1 LPTDLLADSTLRTP
15 PPVAAAPEPFPARP
29 YQRDELL
36 HELFRASARRAPN
49 AIAVRLAEPD
59 PETTRRSI
67 LTYEELR
74 CRASRFA
81 RHLRS
86 KGVGRGDRVVICLPR
101 GLDQYMAVLG
111 VLEAGAAYAPV
122 DWSIPQDR
130 VDYIVEE
137 CSARAV
143 ITATD
148 RAEAFAG
155 SNAVVV
161 DVLADLGDIAALDPS
176 PLSRAETGAQPGDIA
191 YLIYTSGSTG
201 RPKGVM
207 ITHANA
213 AYQVRAEASILG
225 VEPSDRVFAGAS
237 LAFDIS
243 VEEMWAAFFT
253 GAELLVSSESL
264 IKAGPDLALALD
276 AHGVTVWSLVPS
288 LLAVIE
294 HPMPKVRLLI
304 TGGEAI
310 PGELARR
317 WMRPGRRLLNT
328 YGPTETTVACTW
340 CELLPGRPVTI
351 GTPIPG
357 FTAWVVDEA
366 MQPVAP
372 GAEGELVIGGPGVGA
387 GYLNRPELT
396 AEKFALT
403 PFGVRGGGPER
414 VYRTGDLVRVNAD
427 GDIEFLGRIDTQVK
441 IRGYRVELGEIEAVL
456 AEDASVAQAV
466 VQLFPEED
474 GSDVMVA
481 FLTPRT
487 AGAEVDLD
495 SVRAQAEL
503 KLPAYMRPMA
513 YEVRAALPTL
523 ISGKVNRKVLEKPRR
538 MTIERREI
546 EPPKTPLETKLV
558 AVWNQVFA
566 PQPVGATDD
575 FFEDLGGHS
584 LRAARMVSIARTDPV
599 LVSVSIQDLYAAPTV
614 RKLAE
619 RLKNAAPTTRVE
631 EPFHPIPQLRR
642 TLCTIA
648 QALAL
653 IPIFAF
659 AGVQWIFPYLA
670 YAALA
675 TPDPRSRIPALLVA
689 GAAFV
694 VLPPLMV
701 LLSVAVKWIVIGRY
715 KPGDYPLWGVY
726 YFRWWLVR
734 RFLAVIPTQF
744 LAGTP
749 LMALYYRLLGAKIG
763 RDVFLAMDQIDAPD
777 LVSIGDGAI
786 ISDGALFATTSVERG
801 LLRIGRND
809 VGERAFV
816 GTMAV
821 IGRNASLGNDAV
833 LEDLSAIPG
842 GEHVP
847 DNEVWTGSPAIKR
860 GMAEPRPPVERPSRL
875 RRILVT
881 LALMVTAPLLPLAA
895 VLPIAPGL
903 LGLIE
908 VDWATRGY
916 SYVLLSPVLALI
928 YVVLMCALMVMAKW
942 LLLGRV
948 KPGVYSIWSNFYV
961 RYWFVKQLSELALD
975 LLHPIYATLYV
986 RPWYL
991 ALGAKVGQR
1000 AEISTATSV
1009 VPDLIDI
1016 GAESFIADG
1025 VVFGAARAEPG
1036 AIRLE
1041 KTRIGRRSFIGN
1053 SGLLPTGADIG
1064 DEVLIGVLSK
1074 PPEDGARAME
1084 TGTTWFGSPAIKL
1097 PHRQVMTVFDEGARF
1112 RPSKR
1117 LVATRLAIEFVRI
1130 ILSLTVFVAMF
1141 SAVLTIVG
1149 DLSDLPNGALWI
1161 ALSFPFLYLGF
1172 ALGAGLFVLIL
1183 KWAVMGRYK
1192 PTNAP
1197 LWSPFV
1203 WRTELVTSTYENLAV
1218 PLLLDALRGTPFL
1231 NIYLRLLGCK
1241 IGKRVFTDTTDI
1253 TEYDLVRI
1261 GDDAALNEN
1270 AGIQTHLFEDRIMKV
1285 SGIYIG
1291 ARTTVGSLAIALYDS
1306 VIEDDAQ
1313 LGDLS
1318 VLMKGETLPA
1328 GTAWEGSPAQPA
1340 RSV

>member
-1 LPTDLLADSTLRTP
+1 MLADTALRTP
-15 PPVAAAPEPFPARP
+15 PPVAPAPEPWPAPP

-36 HELFRASARRAPN
+36 HELFGRTAARMPN
-49 AIAVRLAEPD
+49 NIAVRLAEPD
-59 PETTRRSI
+59 PETSRRSH
-67 LTYEELR
+67 LTYDELR

-81 RHLRS
+81 RHLRA

-101 GLDQYMAVLG
+101 GIDQYMAVLG
-111 VLEAGAAYAPV
+111 VLEAGAAYVPV
-122 DWSIPQDR
+122 DWSIPQER

-137 CSARAV
+137 GAARAV
-143 ITATD
+143 ITVTD
-148 RAEAFAG
+148 RVAAFAG
-155 SNAVVV
+155 ADAVVV
-161 DVLADLGDIAALDPS
+161 DVLADLGDIAAYDPI
-176 PLSRAETGAQPGDIA
+176 PLTRAETGADPEDIA

-207 ITHANA
+207 IRHRNA

-225 VEPSDRVFAGAS
+225 VQADDVVFAGAS

-253 GAELLVSSESL
+253 GATLLVSSEGL
-264 IKAGPDLALALD
+264 IKAGPDLALALN

-288 LLAVIE
+288 LLAVID
-294 HPMPKVRLLI
+294 HPMPKLRLLI

-310 PGELARR
+310 SPELARR
-317 WMRPGRRLLNT
+317 WVRPGLRVLNT

-340 CELLPGRPVTI
+340 SELLPGRPVTI

-366 MQPVAP
+366 FEPVAP
-372 GAEGELVIGGPGVGA
+372 GVEGELVIGGPGVGA
-387 GYLNRPELT
+387 GYLNQPELT
-396 AEKFALT
+396 AAKFVET
-403 PFGVRGGGPER
+403 PFAVRGGGRER
-414 VYRTGDLVRVNAD
+414 VYRSGDLVRVNAD

-441 IRGYRVELGEIEAVL
+441 IRGYRVELGEIESVL

-466 VQLFPEED
+466 VNLYPEDD
-474 GSDVMVA
+474 GSEVLVA
-481 FLTPRT
+481 FLTPRL
-487 AGAEVDLD
+487 AGGEVDLD
-495 SVRAQAEL
+495 RVRANAEL

-523 ISGKVNRKVLEKPRR
+523 ISGKVNRKALEKPRR
-538 MTIERREI
+538 LEIAQRAI
-546 EPPKTPLETKLV
+546 EPPRTPLEAKLV
-558 AVWNQVFA
+558 EVWKQVFA
-566 PQPVGATDD
+566 PTPVGVTDD

-584 LRAARMVSIARTDPV
+584 LRAARMVSIARTDPA
-599 LVSVSIQDLYAAPTV
+599 LVSLSIQDLYAAPTV
-614 RKLAE
+614 RALAE
-619 RLKNAAPTTRVE
+619 RFADARGTTRVE
-631 EPFHPIPQLRR
+631 EPFHPIPQRRR

-648 QALAL
+648 QAVAL

-670 YAALA
+670 YASLA
-675 TPDPRSRIPALLVA
+675 TPDPSSRIPALLVA

-694 VLPPLMV
+694 VLPPLMI

-715 KPGDYPLWGVY
+715 KPGDYPLWGSY

-734 RFLAVIPTQF
+734 RFLAVMPTQF

-763 RDVFLAMDQIDAPD
+763 RDAFLAMDQIDAPD
-777 LVSIGDGAI
+777 LVSIGADAI
-786 ISDGALFATTSVERG
+786 ISDGALFATTSIERG

-809 VGERAFV
+809 VGDRAFV

-821 IGRNASLGNDAV
+821 IGRNATLGAGAV
-833 LEDLSAIPG
+833 LEDLSAIPA

-847 DNEVWTGSPAIKR
+847 DGEVWSGSPALRR
-860 GMAEPRPPVERPSRL
+860 GMAQGRALPPRPSLL
-875 RRILVT
+875 RRTLVT
-881 LALMVTAPLLPLAA
+881 LGLMVAAPLLPLAA

-908 VDWATRGY
+908 IDWATGGY

-928 YVVLMCALMVMAKW
+928 YVLLMCTLTVTAKW

-961 RYWFVKQLSELALD
+961 RYWFVKQLGELALD

-986 RPWYL
+986 RPWYR
-991 ALGAKVGQR
+991 ALGAKIGER
-1000 AEISTATSV
+1000 AEVSTATSV

-1041 KTRIGRRSFIGN
+1041 RTRIGRRSFIGN

-1074 PPEDGARAME
+1074 PPEDAAMALE
-1084 TGTTWFGSPAIKL
+1084 TGSTWFGSPAIRL
-1097 PHRQVMTVFDEGARF
+1097 PHRQVVAVFDEGARF

-1117 LVATRLAIEFVRI
+1117 LIATRLAIEYIRI
-1130 ILSLTVFVAMF
+1130 TLSLTVFIAMF
-1141 SAVLTIVG
+1141 SAMLTVVG
-1149 DLSDLPNGALWI
+1149 DLSDLDNGALWI
-1161 ALSFPFLYLGF
+1161 ALAFPFLYLGF
-1172 ALGAGLFVLIL
+1172 ALGAGGFVLAL

-1192 PTNAP
+1192 PLTKP
-1197 LWSPFV
+1197 LWSAFV

-1253 TEYDLVRI
+1253 TEYDLVRV

-1270 AGIQTHLFEDRIMKV
+1270 AGIQTHLFEDRVMKV
-1285 SGIYIG
+1285 SGVDIG
-1291 ARTTVGSLAIALYDS
+1291 ARTTLGSLAITLYDS
-1306 VIEDDAQ
+1306 VMEDDSQ

-1340 RSV
+1340 RAV